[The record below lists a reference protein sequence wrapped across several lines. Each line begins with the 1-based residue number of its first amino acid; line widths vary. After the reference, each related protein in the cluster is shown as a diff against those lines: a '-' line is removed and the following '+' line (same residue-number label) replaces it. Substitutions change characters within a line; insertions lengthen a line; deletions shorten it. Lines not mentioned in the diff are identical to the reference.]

1 MECFKLQPR
10 ETIVFTIDNN
20 SLLYGR
26 IYQEDGKEINYVNRI
41 INTSSGKVGTWF
53 WNVEWQSYVGELIIL
68 FWLNL
73 NILGLSLDQF
83 IIVMNFVLLIEDEKD
98 SGGDDDEMQIPD
110 FLESPKV
117 VSNNGF

>member
-10 ETIVFTIDNN
+10 ETIVFTIDNS

-73 NILGLSLDQF
+73 NILGLFLDQF
-83 IIVMNFVLLIEDEKD
+83 IIVMNFVLLIEDEKE

-110 FLESPKV
+110 FPASPKV